1 MCKRDHRIENIDQE
15 TYFYLLVC
23 FATNSTVKTFTF
35 TNFQNNRSLVK
46 SLGMEGAR
54 LPEWVDDNNENEEKM
69 EEGMEDQEGEKMME
83 GWFGG
88 EKKRWKGENCF
99 REEGEGDVREIL
111 ALAEAQEL
119 QAKLVSAN
127 QLVEQLKEEVKRL
140 KKEQENNMAE
150 LISEHRQDLE
160 EERQRRERERRD
172 IVAWRRN
179 RIEVATLSRMQVGAC
194 VFHPF

>member
-1 MCKRDHRIENIDQE
+1 M
-15 TYFYLLVC
+15 
-23 FATNSTVKTFTF
+23 
-35 TNFQNNRSLVK
+35 
-46 SLGMEGAR
+46 
-54 LPEWVDDNNENEEKM
+54 PEWVDDYNETEEKM
-69 EEGMEDQEGEKMME
+69 EESMEDQDVEDQEVEKMME

-88 EKKRWKGENCF
+88 EEKRWKGENCF

-140 KKEQENNMAE
+140 KEEQENNMAE

-160 EERQRRERERRD
+160 EERQRRERERLEFEGRLERLAMGGGREAELKRQL
-172 IVAWRRN
+172 VKREAAVGELRK
-179 RIEVATLSRMQVGAC
+179 QVIKNNHAMST
-194 VFHPF
+194 

>member
-1 MCKRDHRIENIDQE
+1 M
-15 TYFYLLVC
+15 
-23 FATNSTVKTFTF
+23 
-35 TNFQNNRSLVK
+35 
-46 SLGMEGAR
+46 
-54 LPEWVDDNNENEEKM
+54 PEWVDDNNETEEKM
-69 EEGMEDQEGEKMME
+69 EEDMEDQEGMEDKEDQEVEKMME

-140 KKEQENNMAE
+140 K
-150 LISEHRQDLE
+150 E
-160 EERQRRERERRD
+160 E
-172 IVAWRRN
+172 
-179 RIEVATLSRMQVGAC
+179 
-194 VFHPF
+194 

>member
-1 MCKRDHRIENIDQE
+1 MLGTTMDNFVLLPDQTYHDIDQ
-15 TYFYLLVC
+15 
-23 FATNSTVKTFTF
+23 
-35 TNFQNNRSLVK
+35 
-46 SLGMEGAR
+46 
-54 LPEWVDDNNENEEKM
+54 
-69 EEGMEDQEGEKMME
+69 EGMEDQDVEKMME

-99 REEGEGDVREIL
+99 REKGEGDVREIL

-160 EERQRRERERRD
+160 EERQGRERERLEFEGRLERLA
-172 IVAWRRN
+172 VGGGREAELKRQLVKR
-179 RIEVATLSRMQVGAC
+179 EVAVGELRKQVIKNNHTMSDQLIDND
-194 VFHPF
+194 F

>member
-1 MCKRDHRIENIDQE
+1 M
-15 TYFYLLVC
+15 
-23 FATNSTVKTFTF
+23 
-35 TNFQNNRSLVK
+35 
-46 SLGMEGAR
+46 
-54 LPEWVDDNNENEEKM
+54 PEWVEDNNETEEKM
-69 EEGMEDQEGEKMME
+69 EEDVEGMEDEEGMEDQEVEKMME

-88 EKKRWKGENCF
+88 EKKRWKGENYF

-160 EERQRRERERRD
+160 EERRGRERERLEFEGRLERLA
-172 IVAWRRN
+172 VGGGR
-179 RIEVATLSRMQVGAC
+179 EVELKRQLVKREAAVGELRKQVIKNN
-194 VFHPF
+194 HTMSD